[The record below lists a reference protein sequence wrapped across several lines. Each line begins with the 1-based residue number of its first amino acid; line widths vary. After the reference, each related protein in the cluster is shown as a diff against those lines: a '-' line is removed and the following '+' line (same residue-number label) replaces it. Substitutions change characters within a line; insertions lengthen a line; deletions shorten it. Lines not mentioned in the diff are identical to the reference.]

1 MFPTSD
7 LLLPFLV
14 TVQGDT
20 QAVEIG
26 KIQKN
31 QRLTSSAK
39 QQQPF
44 TLQLQQNAFEL
55 GKLTMSQN
63 LSVY

>member
-7 LLLPFLV
+7 LLLPFLI

-26 KIQKN
+26 KIQKD
-31 QRLTSSAK
+31 QRLTSA
-39 QQQPF
+39 
-44 TLQLQQNAFEL
+44 LC
-55 GKLTMSQN
+55 
-63 LSVY
+63 LSTEYKAAAAIYIAAATKCF